1 METLISVHIG
11 DIHFGA
17 FDSEVLYNELKQEC
31 LNKLKK
37 LPRID
42 LIIIDG
48 DFFHKELSFNDMHT
62 FYALKFWNKLVKI
75 ARRKQC
81 KYIRLIK
88 GTKSHDRDQLERL
101 PIYDDIDIQVI
112 NKVCKETLFGKYKIL
127 YLPEEY
133 IKNSDEYYEE
143 YFNDR
148 YQLIT
153 GHGLLTETAF
163 VSYESEVSI
172 ETAPV
177 FNTKKLLSICDG
189 PIIFGHIHDGYI
201 IKKRV
206 FYTGSFS
213 RWKMG
218 EENPKGFLINI
229 TNLDYPDLFKI
240 ITIENKIERKFVNI
254 RINDLIKKYKVEDCI
269 LKINDYKVNNN
280 IYKLRLRVKM
290 KQDKEFIDKV
300 IMLQDYYMGNKNIT
314 LDVNNN
320 GLIREENEEDQ
331 MNNYDYLFD
340 NTEPELKISKFID
353 NNFNY
358 KLSPERISELLTN
371 DILKLIDKQL
381 K

>member
-1 METLISVHIG
+1 
-11 DIHFGA
+11 
-17 FDSEVLYNELKQEC
+17 
-31 LNKLKK
+31 
-37 LPRID
+37 
-42 LIIIDG
+42 
-48 DFFHKELSFNDMHT
+48 
-62 FYALKFWNKLVKI
+62 
-75 ARRKQC
+75 
-81 KYIRLIK
+81 
-88 GTKSHDRDQLERL
+88 
-101 PIYDDIDIQVI
+101 
-112 NKVCKETLFGKYKIL
+112 
-127 YLPEEY
+127 
-133 IKNSDEYYEE
+133 
-143 YFNDR
+143 
-148 YQLIT
+148 
-153 GHGLLTETAF
+153 
-163 VSYESEVSI
+163 
-172 ETAPV
+172 
-177 FNTKKLLSICDG
+177 
-189 PIIFGHIHDGYI
+189 
-201 IKKRV
+201 
-206 FYTGSFS
+206 
-213 RWKMG
+213 MG

-229 TNLDYPDLFKI
+229 TNLDYPDLFKVI
-240 ITIENKIERKFVNI
+240 PIENKLARKFVTI